1 MLKEL
6 IFSISLVK
14 AQKGLVSLSAG
25 KVIDQDKPQ
34 LTIMPVAGTTKDENI
49 VYFHIKG

>member
-1 MLKEL
+1 LSFSRVMLKEL

-34 LTIMPVAGTTKDENI
+34 LRGKEIVLINI
-49 VYFHIKG
+49 PNQI